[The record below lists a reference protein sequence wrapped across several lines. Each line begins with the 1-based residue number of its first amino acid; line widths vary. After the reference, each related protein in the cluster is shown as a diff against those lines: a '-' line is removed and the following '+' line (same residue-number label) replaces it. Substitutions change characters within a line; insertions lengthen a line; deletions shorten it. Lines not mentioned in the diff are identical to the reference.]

1 MVRIVSK
8 LFPLRFQI
16 WHTVFHTDFVFVRKY
31 KFVESLVGLKGV
43 NRHVKTNT
51 QTFIKFT
58 LRHCR
63 SGGRHCRTRT
73 AAVPHLL
80 TTSIHSSKFMNE
92 NLNQRNFLLYCR
104 YDNHRSRARSSRSTT
119 HK

>member
-58 LRHCR
+58 LRHYR
-63 SGGRHCRTRT
+63 SRGRHCRNAALPDQNSDT
-73 AAVPHLL
+73 AAPTDNFESQFKISEQKLRLEKFLSLL
-80 TTSIHSSKFMNE
+80 
-92 NLNQRNFLLYCR
+92 
-104 YDNHRSRARSSRSTT
+104 
-119 HK
+119 